1 MQTPSTPRRPPMRV
15 GQLID
20 EQGGRFHNC
29 ECRLSLAVNEL
40 RSQLDRQRKIGAV
53 NGQDAA
59 ADAIA
64 AFENANLLARAGE
77 IARGSE
83 AGGSGTDDVES
94 VMRHA
99 ERSEA
104 STWRDPSLRSA

>member
-1 MQTPSTPRRPPMRV
+1 MRV

-20 EQGGRFHNC
+20 EQGGRFHDC
-29 ECRLSLAVNEL
+29 QRRLSLAVDEL
-40 RSQLDRQRKIGAV
+40 RSELDRQRKIGAV
-53 NGQDAA
+53 NGQDTA

-64 AFENANLLARAGE
+64 ALENTNLLARAGE
-77 IARGSE
+77 VARGGE
-83 AGGSGTDDVES
+83 AGGSGTDDDDVES

-104 STWRDPSLRSA
+104 SRWRDPSLRSA